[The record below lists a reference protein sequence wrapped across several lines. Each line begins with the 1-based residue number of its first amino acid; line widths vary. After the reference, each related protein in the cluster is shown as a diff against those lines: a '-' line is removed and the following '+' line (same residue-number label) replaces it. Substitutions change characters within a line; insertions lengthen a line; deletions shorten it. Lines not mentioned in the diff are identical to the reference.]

1 MKIKITKSVISE
13 ILDMFHKKDLIIA
26 GRNGFAKICY
36 DNGKTFLTLH
46 LKGQKEQQTVF
57 YFIENLSFV
66 GFMYEKYAPKEFVN
80 HATKIYEVHRNK
92 VIWLNKF
99 DLCLAMIDVLE
110 FIRE

>member
-1 MKIKITKSVISE
+1 MKITKSVINDVW
-13 ILDMFHKKDLIIA
+13 DMFHTKDMVIA
-26 GRNGFAKICY
+26 GKNGFAKLRH
-36 DNGKTFLTLH
+36 NENKTFLTLY
-46 LKGQKEQQTVF
+46 LKGNKERETVF
-57 YFIENLSFV
+57 YFVEKSNFV

-80 HATKIYEVHRNK
+80 HATKTYEVHRNK